1 MNIKYFFTLDH
12 NCIKGSVE
20 IDNIGSSAAN
30 DIATSIL
37 SKLTHKDK
45 EILGRV
51 VINKGIKDNLIL
63 NGISNEHLKP
73 LMLEV
78 VNILST
84 KSYGFLK
91 KSY

>member
-1 MNIKYFFTLDH
+1 MNIKYFFTLNH
-12 NCIKGSVE
+12 NCITGSVE

-37 SKLTHKDK
+37 SNLTHGDK

-51 VINKGIKDNLIL
+51 VIDKGIKDNLIL
-63 NGISNEHLKP
+63 SGNSSEYLKP